1 MKKSIILNTV
11 KIFLLILPLFIIYKG
26 NQTQA
31 ATTIKDGSFTLNIQ
45 NKKDEHDKA
54 YAELTW
60 QNVPKAIG
68 YTLWQKEDGQVDF
81 EQKSTNYEKP
91 IKVLNI
97 YPDRPDSNTLKTWME
112 KNGYGMNL
120 IEVTSVTITAF
131 NENPSHY
138 LLDGNEEYIYDVLM
152 FGSWNVN
159 NYLDMNQK
167 SADAV
172 RKYLDTGR
180 GALFGHDTISGSSGY
195 YSGFGVPHPWF
206 NKFAEDVGV
215 TLVENNPQHP
225 NFVSHGIGGA
235 SVKIKNNGYM
245 MKYPHLLK
253 EEITYT
259 IPPTHTFGQLGKGK
273 VWMEFVQPIL
283 FWGPPFADARGT
295 HNFYLVTNNNA
306 GMIMTGHSDG
316 KATPNEQQII
326 ANTLFNLAQFTKDTY
341 ASDRSVED
349 KKPPK
354 QTTFSEDSESTVP
367 NTRINV
373 AAEDEGTT
381 YQWYVEASIKTGNQ
395 FSDTMEEKII
405 SGTRGF
411 IHVIDEVPTTAIT
424 PTKDANGMIVLTL
437 DSPTPQIQ
445 FNGLTDGEKWL
456 HIRAVDYS
464 GNVGPIRHIQLKDLM
479 ETFRITESYEDET
492 GSTLSPDTF
501 TDVKKGSQYT
511 KTAPE
516 ILPNNWKIL
525 ENKVDG
531 HKQSGGTITIFTV
544 HKNGKVVFIYRKD
557 IVKLHLRQVVLS
569 ANKELSI
576 PSTGYFNVAYQDLKI
591 NVNGNSTDNVK
602 GVYTDVTLALEKG
615 APYHYQVQPI
625 IPEYYQYEG
634 YTLSH
639 QPSVHSP
646 ESRIQGTYP
655 TLDYTNAK
663 EFWLTV
669 YLNTNTLT
677 PKPYSWDYQLS
688 RLQSFIH

>member
-1 MKKSIILNTV
+1 MKKLKSFNKLKIL
-11 KIFLLILPLFIIYKG
+11 LLILPLFIIYKG
-26 NQTQA
+26 TQTQA
-31 ATTIKDGSFTLNIQ
+31 ATTITTGSFALNVQ
-45 NKKDEHDKA
+45 NKKDPTDKA
-54 YAELTW
+54 YAELKWDT
-60 QNVPKAIG
+60 VPDAVG

-97 YPDRPDSNTLKTWME
+97 YPDIPNSNTLKTWME
-112 KNGYGMNL
+112 TNGYGMKL
-120 IEVTSVTITAF
+120 IEVTPVTMTAF
-131 NENPSHY
+131 NANPDQY
-138 LLDGNEEYIYDVLM
+138 LLDSNKEYVHDVLM

-195 YSGFGVPHPWF
+195 YSGFGAPHPWF

-215 TLVENNPQHP
+215 TLVENNPQQS

-273 VWMEFVQPIL
+273 VWMEFVQPGL

-295 HNFYLVTNNNA
+295 NNFYLVTNNNA
-306 GMIMTGHSDG
+306 GMIMTGHSEG

-349 KKPPK
+349 KKAPK
-354 QTTFSEDSESTVP
+354 QATFSEASTSTVP
-367 NTRINV
+367 NTIIDI

-395 FSDTMEEKII
+395 FSDTMEEKIV
-405 SGTRGF
+405 SGTKGF
-411 IHVIDEVPTTAIT
+411 IHVIDEAPTTAIT
-424 PTKDANGMIVLTL
+424 PTKDTNGLVVLTL

-479 ETFRITESYEDET
+479 ETFRITESYQDET
-492 GSTLSPDTF
+492 GTVLAPNTF
-501 TDVKKGSQYT
+501 TDIKKGSNYT
-511 KTAPE
+511 KIAPTM
-516 ILPNNWKIL
+516 LPNNWKIL
-525 ENKVDG
+525 GNKTADQYQVG
-531 HKQSGGTITIFTV
+531 SISMIATIQ
-544 HKNGKVVFIYRKD
+544 KNEKVVFIYRKST
-557 IVKLHLRQVVLS
+557 VSLHLRQVILS
-569 ANKELSI
+569 ANEELVI
-576 PSTGYFNVAYQDLKI
+576 PSEGYFNAIYKDLKLNVAGISSDNLNEAYQEI
-591 NVNGNSTDNVK
+591 I
-602 GVYTDVTLALEKG
+602 LAMEKG
-615 APYHYQVQPI
+615 APYQYQVQPI

-634 YTLSH
+634 Y
-639 QPSVHSP
+639 SVSNELAIHSP
-646 ESRIQGTYP
+646 ENRILGAYP
-655 TLDYTNAK
+655 TLDYTNEK
-663 EFWLTV
+663 DFWLTI
-669 YLNTNTLT
+669 YLKPSTRTLS
-677 PKPYSWDYQLS
+677 PYSWDYQIEH
-688 RLQSFIH
+688 LQ